1 LGELDGRKLITP
13 RLPVFL
19 ARDKT
24 FTLTGNVDG
33 IPFSI
38 LGENPGFGKVF
49 PSLIP
54 ESLPIVRKFGTF
66 EFEMAAP
73 QLILHS
79 RGHSFSPNIKA
90 TEGGVSRDGW
100 FAFHHSL
107 FDPLGSR
114 DSMISTNEPVWGVDV
129 QISRKPGA
137 RWGTNEFFEFDAK
150 VPVSGAMTLT
160 GLSHRFGGA
169 IIDDIRLMGS
179 GAFVFTNGFVES
191 GIPFAVGMRDR
202 WSSSS
207 GAAGEREMRITRD
220 SPWLLVSTAGISGKD
235 RLTVSCRDESG
246 KELRQTSSRSGN
258 NGGGFTT
265 RIYSFKA
272 PTTGGK
278 LRIRISFEKPYSF
291 QTFISTRDLKIVQK

>member
-1 LGELDGRKLITP
+1 MGELDGRKLITP
-13 RLPVFL
+13 RLPVFP

-79 RGHSFSPNIKA
+79 QGHYFSPNIKV
-90 TEGGVSRDGW
+90 TEGGISRDGW

-114 DSMISTNEPVWGVDV
+114 DTMISTNERVWGVDV
-129 QISRKPGA
+129 KIYRKPGA
-137 RWGTNEFFEFDAK
+137 RWGTNEFFEFDAEI
-150 VPVSGAMTLT
+150 PASGAMTLT
-160 GLSHRFGGA
+160 GLSQSFGGA
-169 IIDDIRLMGS
+169 IIEDVRLMGS
-179 GAFVFTNGFVES
+179 GAFVFTNGFIES
-191 GIPFAVGMRDR
+191 STPFSAGMRDR

-207 GAAGEREMRITRD
+207 GASGERKMDITRV
-220 SPWLLVSTAGISGKD
+220 SPWVLLSTTGLSGND
-235 RLTVSCRDESG
+235 RLIVSCHDESG
-246 KELRQTSSRSGN
+246 KELRQTSSRSGS
-258 NGGGFTT
+258 NGGA
-265 RIYSFKA
+265 S
-272 PTTGGK
+272 PTAFS
-278 LRIRISFEKPYSF
+278 ISDRRPPEAN
-291 QTFISTRDLKIVQK
+291 